1 VDASMLA
8 AKGCL
13 GLNSPRIFCGVAC
26 VFDLPTPFLIRGLA
40 GSLRGG

>member
-26 VFDLPTPFLIRGLA
+26 VFDLPTPFLAIPD
-40 GSLRGG
+40 SWFSW